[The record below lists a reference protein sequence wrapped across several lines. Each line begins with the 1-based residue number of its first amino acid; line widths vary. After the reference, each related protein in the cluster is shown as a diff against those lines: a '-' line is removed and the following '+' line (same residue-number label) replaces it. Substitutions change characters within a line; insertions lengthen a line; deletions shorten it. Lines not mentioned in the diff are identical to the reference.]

1 MNTVDTIYTKF
12 NSTAFTSTPTTATK
26 PPIAQ
31 TTPPQDKLTLSSQA
45 KKKPVN
51 KVAWGAGIVASLAVL
66 TGVLAIATGKWKPFA
81 KGLVQNNPVAS
92 IIENGLSDSDL
103 VQKVKASQDIIQKQ
117 INYRVAVR
125 KLGKADS
132 DLLEPLQGVET
143 LAQAK
148 HTVHGDLHASLIKN
162 IEHLIGQGL
171 LYIKNKDDYR
181 KLLKLHQELSSNLI
195 TAISETNEQSKI
207 AKQLLD
213 LDTLIENA
221 LDTDPRLL
229 KDKTVTYIGDELSD
243 RGVWDMY
250 NLKIWQKIHKKNPNV
265 LKFVWSNH
273 TLAGFS
279 YLKKD
284 TLTISYDQ
292 ASSQIYPGLL
302 KNVLEKLKPGI
313 FEELNKLYDDHF
325 KRMQLVAYD
334 LDKNH
339 LMMHAP
345 MSPKIEAQWRQSL
358 SSIMKETHGMTDEQL
373 NQPVSKWTKAQYKA
387 FIDEMNKKTQEA
399 IAHTMNPSESKLS
412 NTDAESV
419 FKLVNET
426 VWNRHQST
434 KEFQN
439 LGEVGLYHPTLNDY
453 THGHTGGNEDGLPIE
468 NKLYIH
474 NLDNQVR
481 KGDESKPYGSS
492 PVLPS
497 RVLIIE

>member
-1 MNTVDTIYTKF
+1 MNAVDTIYTKF

-31 TTPPQDKLTLSSQA
+31 TTPTQDKLTLSSQA

-66 TGVLAIATGKWKPFA
+66 TGGLAIATGKWKPFA

-103 VQKVKASQDIIQKQ
+103 VQKVKASQEIIQKQ

-171 LYIKNKDDYR
+171 LYIKNKDDYQ
-181 KLLKLHQELSSNLI
+181 KLLTLHQELSSNLN

-207 AKQLLD
+207 AKQLLA

-279 YLKKD
+279 YLKKGKV
-284 TLTISYDQ
+284 TISPKQ
-292 ASSQIYPGLL
+292 ASSQIYPDLL
-302 KNVLEKLKPGI
+302 KNDLEKLKPGI
-313 FEELNKLYDDHF
+313 FKELNKLYDDHF

-334 LDKNH
+334 PDKNH

-345 MSPKIEAQWRQSL
+345 MSPQIEAQWRRSL
-358 SSIMKETHGMTDEQL
+358 SGIMKETHGMNDAQL
-373 NQPVSKWTKAQYKA
+373 NQPASKWTKDQYKA
-387 FIDEMNKKTQEA
+387 FIDEMNKYTQYA
-399 IAHTMNPSESKLS
+399 ILQTMNPDVKTL
-412 NTDAESV
+412 DDGIVKSV
-419 FKLVNET
+419 LNLVNTT
-426 VWNRHQST
+426 VWNRHSGVS
-434 KEFQN
+434 EFEK
-439 LGEVGLYHPTLNDY
+439 LSDVGLYHPSLYDY
-453 THGHTGGNEDGLPIE
+453 THGHTDGNDIQTVIE
-468 NKLYIH
+468 KKLHIH
-474 NLDNQVR
+474 NLDNQIR
-481 KGDESKPYGSS
+481 KGHESKPYGGS
-492 PVLPS
+492 PAYPS
-497 RVLIIE
+497 RVLIVE